1 MKPKIVSLGF
11 AVPDNSYS
19 QEEIFD
25 GLGYPHRFRRIFMD
39 SGIRKRHFW
48 APLEKLR
55 NFSWQEQQEQYLA
68 GAITLSEKA
77 ALLCLDGRDS
87 QDIGLLVFCSCTGFA
102 PGPTV
107 GHYLVKPLGL
117 REDIYITNIGS
128 QGCEGGGFP
137 GLKRAADFSIAVGKP
152 ALVIA
157 CELSS
162 CSYYPE
168 PDGKPDPENDYELLR
183 ANAIFADCASAAL
196 IGYDYDLKHP
206 YILDSE
212 AYTNTDYMEDLGF
225 KWRNGRLRVL
235 LSKSVPPHAGEVAG
249 KAIYKLLDRQGL
261 TLRDIDHWVIHAAG
275 MKVLDIIRDSL
286 GIREE
291 KLRFSREFLSQYGN
305 CSSATVGGVAKLLI
319 QETQPKDGDYLAII
333 TVGPGMTG
341 GMTLLRFSLAY
352 EG

>member
-1 MKPKIVSLGF
+1 MNPKIISLGY
-11 AVPDNSYS
+11 AVPDTSYS

-25 GLGYPHRFRRIFMD
+25 SLGYPRHFRRIFLD
-39 SGIRKRHFW
+39 SGIEKRHFW
-48 APLEKLR
+48 VPLERLR
-55 NFSWQEQQEQYLA
+55 NLSWQEQQEEYLA
-68 GAITLSEKA
+68 GAITLSQKA
-77 ALLCLDGRDS
+77 ALLCLDGRNPR
-87 QDIGLLVFCSCTGFA
+87 DIGLLVFCSCTGFA

-107 GHYLVKPLGL
+107 GHYLMKELGL

-137 GLKRAADFSIAVGKP
+137 GLKRAVDFAIASGRQ

-196 IGYDYDLKHP
+196 VGYDEELKHP
-206 YILDSE
+206 FIIDSE
-212 AYTNTDYMEDLGF
+212 AYTNTDYVGDLGY

-235 LSKSVPPHAGEVAG
+235 LAKSVPPHAGEVTG
-249 KAIYKLLDRQGL
+249 KAIDKLLERQGL
-261 TLRDIDHWVIHAAG
+261 TPRDIDHWVIHAAG
-275 MKVLDIIRDSL
+275 MKVLDIIRDGL
-286 GIREE
+286 GIEEE
-291 KLRFSREFLSQYGN
+291 KLSFSREFLRAYGN

-319 QETQPKDGDYLAII
+319 NDIEPKEGEYLGVV

-341 GMTLLRFSLAY
+341 GMSLLRFKWW
-352 EG
+352 